1 MWNRRL
7 LCAAFIF
14 IGSILCAQEKIHV
27 IKNGDTLF
35 SLAKQYGVAIQDILF
50 INGIENPG
58 KIKAGQKIRIPKS
71 DLMATP
77 INDVALV
84 PYSIEYTAGKGE
96 TLYGIA
102 RKHSIPLAALRKA
115 NNFSDTHVLKAG
127 ETLKIPVHEPPP
139 QVPAEPRHAAPPPRA
154 GPLPRKNETSVPSL
168 IDDITLRWPF
178 NAKESAYISGKINP
192 GMILTGEKSE
202 TVRSVSSG
210 TVVSAGPWRGFGRV
224 VIIKSDSGYDYFY
237 GGCESLSVRKGDRV
251 APGTEVGK
259 LGVSALTAKP
269 QLTFGVYFNQKW
281 IDPAKAPRA

>member
-7 LCAAFIF
+7 LCAVFIF
-14 IGSILCAQEKIHV
+14 IGSILCAEEKIHV
-27 IKNGDTLF
+27 VKNGDTLF
-35 SLAKQYGVAIQDILF
+35 SLAKQYGVAIPDILF
-50 INGIENPG
+50 INGIEDPG
-58 KIKAGQKIRIPKS
+58 KIKAGQKIRIPKAE
-71 DLMATP
+71 LMVTP
-77 INDVALV
+77 INDVSFV
-84 PYSIEYTAGKGE
+84 PYSIEYKAVKGE

-115 NNFSDTHVLKAG
+115 NNFSESYVLKAG
-127 ETLKIPVHEPPP
+127 ETLKIPVQAPPDAPEPPR
-139 QVPAEPRHAAPPPRA
+139 QAVPPKRPAPA
-154 GPLPRKNETSVPSL
+154 PRKTESAVPSL

-224 VIIKSDSGYDYFY
+224 VIIKSDTGYDYFY
-237 GGCESLSVRKGDRV
+237 GGCESISVRKGDRV

-259 LGVSALTAKP
+259 LGISALTAKA